1 MAVTENPGRSQQ
13 QRPQQQNGNQ
23 DEGKGKAL
31 ELAQR
36 GALTLIRSFESEWKA
51 IAPKHIDPAAF
62 VSLAAAYVRRD
73 PYLTEAMLVNPASLI
88 LTLREC
94 ASLGHVPRKGEFALV
109 PFRDRKA
116 PGGWSIVGVEEWRGV
131 VERMFRSG
139 GVRAVHVAVGREND
153 AVLSFQKGRDLL
165 PRHTY
170 DEFAGRDERGALKA
184 VWAWADL
191 HGGPSDVAWLNRHD
205 IARHR
210 GMSKTATSDKGPEG
224 GNFWGPAWPG
234 EGPNTEPM
242 WKKTALHV
250 LEGLVPTSAAYRWE
264 VAQAGAAVAGQY
276 GSGMPDVDP
285 AARTD
290 WVDGDAADPPQ
301 QQAGGPVRV
310 AAQQG
315 QPQPAGNAAR
325 DAEQGW
331 PETAQPGGRS

>member
-13 QRPQQQNGNQ
+13 QRSQQQRPQQNG
-23 DEGKGKAL
+23 DDRGKAL

-36 GALTLIRSFESEWKA
+36 GPLAFIKSFAGEWAA

-73 PYLTEAMLVNPASLI
+73 AYLTEAMIANPASLI

-153 AVLSFQKGRDLL
+153 PVLSFQKGRDQL
-165 PRHTY
+165 PRHAY

-205 IARHR
+205 VARHR
-210 GMSKTATSDKGPEG
+210 GMSKTATSDKGAPG
-224 GNFWGPAWPG
+224 GNFWGPEWPG
-234 EGPNTEPM
+234 EGPNTEAM

-264 VAQAGAAVAGQY
+264 VAQAGAAVAAQY
-276 GSGMPDVDP
+276 GSGVPDVDP
-285 AARTD
+285 AAGSD
-290 WVDGDAADPPQ
+290 WLDAEEEPAAGQQDPA
-301 QQAGGPVRV
+301 AGPTRV

-315 QPQPAGNAAR
+315 QPRPAS
-325 DAEQGW
+325 DDEQGW